1 MRSKIVILFFIFLIS
16 GLVSVVFACGKN
28 YNVIH
33 ENGLYIVKIDL
44 NFAKVEPY
52 VSDKL
57 EILYEM
63 AKKNKASVAIN
74 TSFFDAKNKKTVSY
88 VLKNGEII
96 ANPQENENLTS
107 NKVLMPNLDKI
118 YNRGELRILK
128 CKGKIKADVAY
139 HFDDIT
145 EGCELLSSTQ
155 AGPVILPD
163 MDLEK
168 EFFIVKQDGKI
179 VRDAAG
185 MTRRTDRSMA
195 AIKDN
200 FLYLIITDENNP
212 LTIYELK
219 DKLAKYNFDKALGF
233 DGGGSVS
240 LFVKQPDGDFYQER
254 EEKGAS
260 REIKSALLVY

>member
-1 MRSKIVILFFIFLIS
+1 MRSRILLLSFIILAAGF
-16 GLVSVVFACGKN
+16 VSVAFACVKN
-28 YNVIH
+28 YDVIH
-33 ENGLYIVKIDL
+33 ENGLYIVKVNL
-44 NFAKVEPY
+44 NSAKVEPY
-52 VSDKL
+52 VADKL

-63 AKKNKASVAIN
+63 AKKNNASVAIN
-74 TSFFDAKNKKTVSY
+74 TSFFDARNKKTVSY
-88 VLKNGEII
+88 VIKNGEII

-107 NKVLMPNLDKI
+107 NKVLNPNLDKI
-118 YNRGELRILK
+118 YNRGELRILN

-139 HFDDIT
+139 HFDDIA

-155 AGPVILPD
+155 AGPVMLPD

-179 VRDAAG
+179 IRDAAG

-200 FLYLIITDENNP
+200 FLYLIITDEDNP
-212 LTIYELK
+212 VTIYELR
-219 DKLAKYNFDKALGF
+219 DKLAKYHFDRALGF

-240 LFVKQPDGDFYQER
+240 LFVKQSDGDFYQER